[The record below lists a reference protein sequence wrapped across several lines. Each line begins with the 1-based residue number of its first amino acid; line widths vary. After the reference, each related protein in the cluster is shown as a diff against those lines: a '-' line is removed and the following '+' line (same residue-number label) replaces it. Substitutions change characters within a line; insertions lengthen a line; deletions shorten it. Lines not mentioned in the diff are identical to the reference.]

1 MTKLIK
7 KVKRSNRY
15 PEGLKRKLAKLYLS
29 GYGSYAVIAE
39 EYGLANKGVVKE
51 FVKWYRRQ
59 PALIEP
65 VSVMPTAKSSN
76 KTVDIEALLAENA
89 RLKSALAT
97 EQLHVEA
104 LETMIDIAED
114 QFEIPIRKKSG
125 AKPSKK

>member
-1 MTKLIK
+1 MTTIIK

-29 GYGSYAVIAE
+29 SYGSYAIIAE

-65 VSVMPTAKSSN
+65 VAVMPNQHSS
-76 KTVDIEALLAENA
+76 KESVDVAALLAENA
-89 RLKSALAT
+89 RLKAALAT

-114 QFEIPIRKKSG
+114 QLQIPIRKKSG

>member
-1 MTKLIK
+1 VTKIIK

-29 GYGSYAVIAE
+29 GYGSYAIIAE
-39 EYGLANKGVVKE
+39 EHGLANKGVVKE

-59 PALIEP
+59 PALVEP
-65 VSVMPTAKSSN
+65 VSVMPKHYSAKAS
-76 KTVDIEALLAENA
+76 VDVEALLAENA
-89 RLKSALAT
+89 RLKAALAT

-114 QFEIPIRKKSG
+114 QLQIPIRKKSG

>member
-1 MTKLIK
+1 MTKNIK

-59 PALIEP
+59 PVLIEP
-65 VSVMPTAKSSN
+65 VSIMPAANSSST
-76 KTVDIEALLAENA
+76 TVDVDALLVENA
-89 RLKSALAT
+89 RLKAALVT

-125 AKPSKK
+125 AKPSKQ